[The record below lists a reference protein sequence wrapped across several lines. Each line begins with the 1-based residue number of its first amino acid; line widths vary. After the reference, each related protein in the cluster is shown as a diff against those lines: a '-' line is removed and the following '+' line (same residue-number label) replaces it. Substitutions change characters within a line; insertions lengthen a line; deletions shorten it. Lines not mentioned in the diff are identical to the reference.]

1 MWSAAEAA
9 DHFLCIFFSSVI
21 DSSGK
26 YISIVPIEDEF
37 ALLGVQCYIM
47 SEDQKSA
54 VMDMTIGDTLMVK
67 GKIIDVGEVL
77 GYSLDIDEVAKVS
90 N

>member
-1 MWSAAEAA
+1 M
-9 DHFLCIFFSSVI
+9 
-21 DSSGK
+21 
-26 YISIVPIEDEF
+26 
-37 ALLGVQCYIM
+37 GVQCYIM